1 MRHTIWKQ
9 PQFLIGSFIIISL
22 IMLSFMYLLFFDHPE
37 EVKYLYE
44 DGRLVDVAPFSPS
57 QVPPF
62 GTDKFGR
69 NLLILLINGAKYT
82 LLVAIVIAVFRV
94 VFSGLFAIVYH
105 QYNAKL
111 KPLLED
117 IIESTIFVPAS
128 ILAYLLMAPLAVK
141 QAEKGSGFLEIVTI
155 QCIILILIG
164 VPPLIS
170 IFSKDIAR
178 ISRKEHIVS
187 TFSLGAKH
195 RYVYI
200 KHVLPEMASRFLLV
214 IAQQIIQVL
223 ILLAHLGVLLIFL
236 GGVKT
241 ILDGDLL
248 STHEVFVSL
257 TGEWSGLIGNNFQEI
272 VHNPHVILIPLAFF
286 SLTIFSMNLIIN
298 GMQNTMKQTDRGSGS

>member
-1 MRHTIWKQ
+1 MRLAIWKQ
-9 PQFLIGSFIIISL
+9 PQFLIGSFILLSMII
-22 IMLSFMYLLFFDHPE
+22 LSFMSPLFFDPPQ

-44 DGRLVDVAPFSPS
+44 DGKLVDVAPFSPS

-69 NLLILLINGAKYT
+69 NLLTLLINGAKYT
-82 LLVAIVIAVFRV
+82 LLIAIVIAVFRV
-94 VFSGLFAIVYH
+94 FLSGLFAIVYH
-105 QYNAKL
+105 HYNVKL
-111 KPLLED
+111 RPLLED
-117 IIESTIFVPAS
+117 LVESTIFVPTS
-128 ILAYLLMAPLAVK
+128 ILAYLLLAPLAVK
-141 QAEKGSGFLEIVTI
+141 QAQEGIGFFEIVVI
-155 QCIILILIG
+155 QCIILIFIG

-170 IFSKDIAR
+170 IFSKDMGR
-178 ISRKEHIVS
+178 ITRKEHIVS
-187 TFSLGAKH
+187 TLSLGAKH

-200 KHVLPEMASRFLLV
+200 KHVLPEMGSRFLLV

-272 VHNPHVILIPLAFF
+272 VHSPHVILVPLGFF

-298 GMQNTMKQTDRGSGS
+298 GMQNTMKKIERGAGS